1 MADDYKVQI
10 GINADESKLANI
22 EQRLKAIERPATL
35 TINSNLSQV
44 STQIA
49 DIEKRLKNL
58 RNTGLNINLGGS
70 GGSGSRS
77 RRDNS
82 TNDFFNDA
90 MYYQRKI
97 NATKVQL
104 VKANE
109 QLDVF
114 GVDTLTSQLKDYENL
129 FGKANQYYDSFS
141 AKQRNR
147 LKRLQDE
154 GGNSLTLANDRSLDQ
169 LTRRTSAEFDRKYSQ
184 AQKIYGLLN
193 NGSIDNKISDLNFR
207 RSKIGSTSAIDSALG
222 SNGTAGTIS
231 ELRKSLSDAFSDG
244 SAFTDAG
251 MEKAI
256 ETFEKLNNEIELTS
270 NNLKTLKRNTSQ
282 EDVSKSAASS
292 ANKLLEK
299 AKSAYSSKQIENDMS
314 KMEDA
319 YKKLGGD
326 STNLTKNTSL
336 YLAMSDLRRE
346 KTSLS
351 NKLILSAPD
360 DEIIASWNRYTDA
373 LEKAKNL
380 TAIQSRTDDGATA
393 KRNLK
398 IAEGFKEKIS
408 SGETSGEISALT
420 QQLEKLSASSD
431 EITKIKSN
439 LAELSSITSSVDN
452 NASVDVLV
460 EKQQQYN
467 RVLQETKAALKG
479 VQENQDVAFKKQKMS
494 NDIEAYLK
502 KNTAAVKKYGAALK
516 ELQKEY
522 ENATDSATLKKLDQ
536 KYTLLK
542 GTIKAEGLTGLSF
555 EDQLKE
561 SVTKL
566 LPALSAVDLVRRGVD
581 TLKQMAQETV
591 SVDTAMT
598 ELKRVTSLSATE
610 YENLYDSMTQSA
622 KKYGAQLDTMINSTA
637 SWVRLG
643 FDANTANKLAEIST
657 MYQHVTDLD
666 EGTAVKN
673 LVTAY
678 QGYKDQLLAT
688 TNNDSVAAIEKV
700 ADIFD
705 KLGNELPVT
714 AAQVG
719 AGMNKWA
726 SVAQSAGATIEE
738 AAAMTVG
745 GGSVTQ
751 DFEQTGSA
759 LKIATLRIQGMKG
772 ELEALGE
779 EVDDNISSVSKIQTQ
794 ILNLTKGK
802 VNIFE
807 DDGKSFR
814 NIYEIFRDIANI
826 LPQLDDTDRS
836 KLLETIAGKNRSN
849 SILAMLQNWEEV
861 ERALTAANDASGTA
875 REENDIYMDSIQGKI
890 DSLKASWQ
898 ALSNTVV
905 DSNILKRGLDLINGI
920 VDGLDAVVGKI
931 GPIMTIIAGGTAIKS
946 VKSIS

>member
-1 MADDYKVQI
+1 M
-10 GINADESKLANI
+10 
-22 EQRLKAIERPATL
+22 
-35 TINSNLSQV
+35 
-44 STQIA
+44 
-49 DIEKRLKNL
+49 
-58 RNTGLNINLGGS
+58 
-70 GGSGSRS
+70 
-77 RRDNS
+77 
-82 TNDFFNDA
+82 
-90 MYYQRKI
+90 
-97 NATKVQL
+97 
-104 VKANE
+104 
-109 QLDVF
+109 
-114 GVDTLTSQLKDYENL
+114 
-129 FGKANQYYDSFS
+129 
-141 AKQRNR
+141 
-147 LKRLQDE
+147 
-154 GGNSLTLANDRSLDQ
+154 
-169 LTRRTSAEFDRKYSQ
+169 
-184 AQKIYGLLN
+184 
-193 NGSIDNKISDLNFR
+193 
-207 RSKIGSTSAIDSALG
+207 
-222 SNGTAGTIS
+222 
-231 ELRKSLSDAFSDG
+231 
-244 SAFTDAG
+244 
-251 MEKAI
+251 
-256 ETFEKLNNEIELTS
+256 
-270 NNLKTLKRNTSQ
+270 
-282 EDVSKSAASS
+282 
-292 ANKLLEK
+292 
-299 AKSAYSSKQIENDMS
+299 
-314 KMEDA
+314 
-319 YKKLGGD
+319 
-326 STNLTKNTSL
+326 
-336 YLAMSDLRRE
+336 
-346 KTSLS
+346 
-351 NKLILSAPD
+351 
-360 DEIIASWNRYTDA
+360 
-373 LEKAKNL
+373 
-380 TAIQSRTDDGATA
+380 
-393 KRNLK
+393 
-398 IAEGFKEKIS
+398 
-408 SGETSGEISALT
+408 
-420 QQLEKLSASSD
+420 
-431 EITKIKSN
+431 
-439 LAELSSITSSVDN
+439 
-452 NASVDVLV
+452 
-460 EKQQQYN
+460 
-467 RVLQETKAALKG
+467 
-479 VQENQDVAFKKQKMS
+479 
-494 NDIEAYLK
+494 
-502 KNTAAVKKYGAALK
+502 
-516 ELQKEY
+516 
-522 ENATDSATLKKLDQ
+522 
-536 KYTLLK
+536 
-542 GTIKAEGLTGLSF
+542 TGLSF
-555 EDQLKE
+555 GDQLKE

-566 LPALSAVDLVRRGVD
+566 LPALSAADMVRRGVD

-610 YENLYDSMTQSA
+610 YENLYNSMTQSA

-794 ILNLTKGK
+794 ILNITKGK

-814 NIYEIFRDIANI
+814 NIYEIFRDIAKI
-826 LPQLDDTDRS
+826 LPELSDADRS
-836 KLLETIAGKNRSN
+836 QLLETIAGKNRSN
-849 SILAMLQNWEEV
+849 SILAMLQNWDEV

-875 REENDIYMDSIQGKI
+875 REENDIYTDSIQGKI

-905 DSNILKRGLDLINGI
+905 DSNILKSGLDLVNGI

>member
-1 MADDYKVQI
+1 M
-10 GINADESKLANI
+10 
-22 EQRLKAIERPATL
+22 
-35 TINSNLSQV
+35 
-44 STQIA
+44 
-49 DIEKRLKNL
+49 
-58 RNTGLNINLGGS
+58 
-70 GGSGSRS
+70 
-77 RRDNS
+77 
-82 TNDFFNDA
+82 
-90 MYYQRKI
+90 
-97 NATKVQL
+97 
-104 VKANE
+104 
-109 QLDVF
+109 
-114 GVDTLTSQLKDYENL
+114 
-129 FGKANQYYDSFS
+129 
-141 AKQRNR
+141 
-147 LKRLQDE
+147 
-154 GGNSLTLANDRSLDQ
+154 
-169 LTRRTSAEFDRKYSQ
+169 
-184 AQKIYGLLN
+184 
-193 NGSIDNKISDLNFR
+193 
-207 RSKIGSTSAIDSALG
+207 
-222 SNGTAGTIS
+222 
-231 ELRKSLSDAFSDG
+231 
-244 SAFTDAG
+244 
-251 MEKAI
+251 
-256 ETFEKLNNEIELTS
+256 
-270 NNLKTLKRNTSQ
+270 
-282 EDVSKSAASS
+282 
-292 ANKLLEK
+292 
-299 AKSAYSSKQIENDMS
+299 
-314 KMEDA
+314 
-319 YKKLGGD
+319 
-326 STNLTKNTSL
+326 
-336 YLAMSDLRRE
+336 
-346 KTSLS
+346 
-351 NKLILSAPD
+351 
-360 DEIIASWNRYTDA
+360 
-373 LEKAKNL
+373 
-380 TAIQSRTDDGATA
+380 
-393 KRNLK
+393 
-398 IAEGFKEKIS
+398 
-408 SGETSGEISALT
+408 
-420 QQLEKLSASSD
+420 
-431 EITKIKSN
+431 
-439 LAELSSITSSVDN
+439 
-452 NASVDVLV
+452 
-460 EKQQQYN
+460 
-467 RVLQETKAALKG
+467 
-479 VQENQDVAFKKQKMS
+479 
-494 NDIEAYLK
+494 
-502 KNTAAVKKYGAALK
+502 
-516 ELQKEY
+516 
-522 ENATDSATLKKLDQ
+522 
-536 KYTLLK
+536 
-542 GTIKAEGLTGLSF
+542 TGLSF
-555 EDQLKE
+555 GDQLKE

-566 LPALSAVDLVRRGVD
+566 LPALSAADMVRRGVD

-610 YENLYDSMTQSA
+610 YENLYNSMTQSA

-688 TNNDSVAAIEKV
+688 TNNDQVAAIEKV

-779 EVDDNISSVSKIQTQ
+779 EVDDNVVSVSKMQTQ
-794 ILNLTKGK
+794 ILNLTHGK

-814 NIYEIFRDIANI
+814 NIFEIFRDIANI
-826 LPQLDDTDRS
+826 LPKLDDTDRS

-849 SILAMLQNWEEV
+849 SILAMLQNWKEV

-875 REENDIYMDSIQGKI
+875 REENDFYMDSIQGKI

-905 DSNILKRGLDLINGI
+905 DSNILKSGLELVNGI

>member
-849 SILAMLQNWEEV
+849 SILAMLQNWKEV

-905 DSNILKRGLDLINGI
+905 DSNILKSGLDLVNGI

>member
-1 MADDYKVQI
+1 M
-10 GINADESKLANI
+10 
-22 EQRLKAIERPATL
+22 
-35 TINSNLSQV
+35 
-44 STQIA
+44 
-49 DIEKRLKNL
+49 
-58 RNTGLNINLGGS
+58 
-70 GGSGSRS
+70 
-77 RRDNS
+77 
-82 TNDFFNDA
+82 
-90 MYYQRKI
+90 
-97 NATKVQL
+97 
-104 VKANE
+104 
-109 QLDVF
+109 
-114 GVDTLTSQLKDYENL
+114 
-129 FGKANQYYDSFS
+129 
-141 AKQRNR
+141 
-147 LKRLQDE
+147 
-154 GGNSLTLANDRSLDQ
+154 
-169 LTRRTSAEFDRKYSQ
+169 
-184 AQKIYGLLN
+184 
-193 NGSIDNKISDLNFR
+193 
-207 RSKIGSTSAIDSALG
+207 
-222 SNGTAGTIS
+222 
-231 ELRKSLSDAFSDG
+231 
-244 SAFTDAG
+244 
-251 MEKAI
+251 
-256 ETFEKLNNEIELTS
+256 
-270 NNLKTLKRNTSQ
+270 
-282 EDVSKSAASS
+282 
-292 ANKLLEK
+292 
-299 AKSAYSSKQIENDMS
+299 
-314 KMEDA
+314 
-319 YKKLGGD
+319 
-326 STNLTKNTSL
+326 
-336 YLAMSDLRRE
+336 
-346 KTSLS
+346 
-351 NKLILSAPD
+351 
-360 DEIIASWNRYTDA
+360 
-373 LEKAKNL
+373 
-380 TAIQSRTDDGATA
+380 
-393 KRNLK
+393 
-398 IAEGFKEKIS
+398 
-408 SGETSGEISALT
+408 
-420 QQLEKLSASSD
+420 
-431 EITKIKSN
+431 
-439 LAELSSITSSVDN
+439 
-452 NASVDVLV
+452 
-460 EKQQQYN
+460 
-467 RVLQETKAALKG
+467 
-479 VQENQDVAFKKQKMS
+479 
-494 NDIEAYLK
+494 
-502 KNTAAVKKYGAALK
+502 
-516 ELQKEY
+516 
-522 ENATDSATLKKLDQ
+522 
-536 KYTLLK
+536 
-542 GTIKAEGLTGLSF
+542 TGLSF
-555 EDQLKE
+555 GDQLKE

-566 LPALSAVDLVRRGVD
+566 LPALSAADMVRRGVD

-610 YENLYDSMTQSA
+610 YENLYNSMTQSA

-688 TNNDSVAAIEKV
+688 TNNDQVAAIEKV

-779 EVDDNISSVSKIQTQ
+779 EVDDNVVSVSKMQTQ
-794 ILNLTKGK
+794 ILNLTHGK

-814 NIYEIFRDIANI
+814 NIFEIFRDIANI
-826 LPQLDDTDRS
+826 LPKLDDTDRS

-849 SILAMLQNWEEV
+849 SILAMLQNWKEV

-905 DSNILKRGLDLINGI
+905 DSNILKSGLELVNGI